1 MNEEME
7 DRLDSE
13 VADYSSVDVPVTSI
27 TINGPRTL
35 IVGETVQLTA
45 TISPSNASDT
55 SVTWS
60 IASNSYDPS
69 ALTLTNDGKVTLNHI
84 AMFAM
89 AGVTCTANDG
99 SGISASYWPYMYD
112 YAYLLYDANG
122 GNGAP
127 NTQKSS
133 EASYSTTCSFTIS
146 NTEPTRSGYSFLGW
160 NTSSSAS
167 SASYMPGETI
177 DGKYGQTTTLYAV
190 WQQVGAV
197 TSISVDSVIGLWSG
211 NSKTITATTS
221 PTSASNRGV
230 TFSLSSTKGGYIS
243 SQSATSTGGT
253 CTLKANTIAETY
265 SATLT
270 VASSDGAVTET
281 VTVYFYC
288 YEFTATLSYN
298 TNGGSGSFSN
308 QSDTVY
314 LSTEDSPGSHTFTIS
329 SARPTRSGYTFL
341 GWSTSS
347 SASTASY
354 QPSGEISV
362 DYGSTRIR
370 GSDGNTETLYAVW
383 KEITYYNYNVY
394 YNANGG
400 TGAPSTQTYTR
411 TDTTSS
417 FSVTL
422 SSTKPTRS
430 GYSFEGW
437 AESSNA
443 TVATKQPGS
452 TATLTYSDLRFYA
465 VWSAY
470 TVTYDGNGGTPAK
483 TSDSGVVTLPSASRS
498 STTGSATGGYTTTS
512 YTMLGW
518 STSSSATSASYT
530 VESSYTPTSNVTL
543 YAVWSSSKT
552 TTYYTVTFDGNGG
565 TPAKTSDSGVVTLPT
580 ATLDH
585 YGLSGWYTA
594 ASGGTSVGT
603 AGDTY
608 TPTANITLYAHWK
621 ASTYSVV
628 LIDRGY
634 TVQTQTVTIGDTCS
648 PPSRTWEGYTLL
660 GWSASSSATS
670 AEYSASGF
678 TPASDLT
685 VYAVWTRT
693 VTLSYDANGGTGAPA
708 SQASTWTGTGGINS
722 SNLNPGMG
730 TWSLENA
737 SIIDDSTTDSG
748 KAIQYNAGTSSTSLA
763 RTAEITTP
771 VAGHVYY
778 GAYKVKTDGTLT
790 GKDNRTEVFNG
801 DGTGLNWVIGS
812 NTGTY
817 SDWTLKSKVWTAST
831 VAKTSGYY
839 IRAFVV
845 HPNVQFWITDL
856 VVVDLTAKY
865 GAGNEPA
872 KEWCDANIGY
882 LDAPRGATFK
892 VIDTKPTRTN
902 YDFLG
907 WSTDKDATVSAY
919 DAGGSISVTGDTK
932 LYAVWKLIT
941 WKVSFDSNAGSSVAS
956 QTITNGQSAVAP
968 TNPTLEG
975 YSFQGWYTDKGLT
988 TAYDFSTAVT
998 SDITLYAK
1006 WVGILAFT
1014 TVPTVS
1020 TNFASVAPSAYTFSA
1035 VGSYGSSFHWDFGD
1049 GQSADGIYATH
1060 WYERDGDYTVTL
1072 TAYNAYGE
1080 SATDTFTVSTSSGDA
1095 GSDHHD
1101 DDHTLALAALGVVGA
1116 IVLVSVVRRFV

>member
-1 MNEEME
+1 
-7 DRLDSE
+7 
-13 VADYSSVDVPVTSI
+13 
-27 TINGPRTL
+27 
-35 IVGETVQLTA
+35 
-45 TISPSNASDT
+45 
-55 SVTWS
+55 
-60 IASNSYDPS
+60 
-69 ALTLTNDGKVTLNHI
+69 
-84 AMFAM
+84 
-89 AGVTCTANDG
+89 
-99 SGISASYWPYMYD
+99 
-112 YAYLLYDANG
+112 
-122 GNGAP
+122 
-127 NTQKSS
+127 
-133 EASYSTTCSFTIS
+133 
-146 NTEPTRSGYSFLGW
+146 
-160 NTSSSAS
+160 
-167 SASYMPGETI
+167 MPGETI

-270 VASSDGAVTET
+270 VASLDGAVTET

-585 YGLSGWYTA
+585 YELSGWYTA

-608 TPTANITLYAHWK
+608 TSTANITLYAHWK

-685 VYAVWTRT
+685 VYAVWSRT
-693 VTLSYDANGGTGAPA
+693 VTLSYDANGGSGAPA
-708 SQASTWTGTGGINS
+708 SQASTWTGTGGLNS
-722 SNLNPGMG
+722 SNLATYGGAEGTGWSGGSYDTTHVKSGSYAYKATGTTSTAEVTCNFGSMTLHPAHTYYFRMSVYCDTAGPGVGMYWPIAEPGMDWRLTFTSDNINRWVDVSWTSVRNG
-730 TWSLENA
+730 N
-737 SIIDDSTTDSG
+737 SG
-748 KAIQYNAGTSSTSLA
+748 W
-763 RTAEITTP
+763 
-771 VAGHVYY
+771 
-778 GAYKVKTDGTLT
+778 TDGTSYAARVDF
-790 GKDNRTEVFNG
+790 DNSKIASNCWFDEIV
-801 DGTGLNWVIGS
+801 VI
-812 NTGTY
+812 
-817 SDWTLKSKVWTAST
+817 
-831 VAKTSGYY
+831 
-839 IRAFVV
+839 
-845 HPNVQFWITDL
+845 
-856 VVVDLTAKY
+856 DLTALY
-865 GAGNEPA
+865 GAGKEPT
-872 KEWCDANIGY
+872 KEWCDANIGFF
-882 LDAPRGATFK
+882 DAEPGHTFTVTDK
-892 VIDTKPTRTN
+892 QPARTN

-919 DAGGSISVTGDTK
+919 DAGSSISVTSDTK
-932 LYAVWKLIT
+932 LYAVWKLIA

-1080 SATDTFTVSTSSGDA
+1080 SATDTFTVSTGSGDA
-1095 GSDHHD
+1095 GTDHHD